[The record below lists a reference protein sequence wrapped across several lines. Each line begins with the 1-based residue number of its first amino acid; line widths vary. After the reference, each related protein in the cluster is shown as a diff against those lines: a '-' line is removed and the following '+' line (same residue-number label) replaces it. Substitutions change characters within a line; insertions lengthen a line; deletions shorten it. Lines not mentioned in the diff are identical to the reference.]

1 MFPPFPEEEALECC
15 AKMIDEI
22 KEGRLSIEHEGQV
35 SLERQNPAVML
46 GSLVCTDENGKR
58 LTVRAVSGNSRFLK
72 PTEDC
77 DGIFYAPSIVNSRM
91 IQEALSANDGKIH
104 ELTDRIGALEVRNQ
118 GDENREIRNEIK
130 ALVKMRTELT
140 TQSLVR
146 FHALYSFSCLT
157 GKKLSLREICDR
169 KKIGLPPTGV
179 GECCAPKLLDF
190 AAKNFLTPI
199 SMAET
204 VYDPNG
210 NDGLKKIQSVPPC
223 DSRCSII
230 LPDMLGLEIL
240 YRDSD
245 IVVINKESGLLSIP
259 GKTEKD
265 CVTSRLKR
273 LFPGCIEQPAVH
285 RLDMETSGIMV
296 LALNRESHR
305 KLSMQFQDGETRKEY
320 EALLDGIL
328 PKLGIPDEGCMELYF
343 RVDIDNRPHQIWDET
358 YGKKAVTQWKVMDV
372 ESYSAPD
379 GNRRFV
385 TRIKFLPHTGRTHQL
400 RLAAADSHG
409 FSVPIIGDTLYGKCI
424 EGERLM
430 LHATKLFFRHP
441 STGEEMTFTSKA
453 PF

>member
-1 MFPPFPEEEALECC
+1 
-15 AKMIDEI
+15 
-22 KEGRLSIEHEGQV
+22 
-35 SLERQNPAVML
+35 
-46 GSLVCTDENGKR
+46 
-58 LTVRAVSGNSRFLK
+58 
-72 PTEDC
+72 
-77 DGIFYAPSIVNSRM
+77 
-91 IQEALSANDGKIH
+91 
-104 ELTDRIGALEVRNQ
+104 
-118 GDENREIRNEIK
+118 
-130 ALVKMRTELT
+130 
-140 TQSLVR
+140 
-146 FHALYSFSCLT
+146 
-157 GKKLSLREICDR
+157 
-169 KKIGLPPTGV
+169 
-179 GECCAPKLLDF
+179 
-190 AAKNFLTPI
+190 
-199 SMAET
+199 
-204 VYDPNG
+204 
-210 NDGLKKIQSVPPC
+210 
-223 DSRCSII
+223 
-230 LPDMLGLEIL
+230 
-240 YRDSD
+240 
-245 IVVINKESGLLSIP
+245 
-259 GKTEKD
+259 
-265 CVTSRLKR
+265 
-273 LFPGCIEQPAVH
+273 
-285 RLDMETSGIMV
+285 METSGIMV

-400 RLAAADSHG
+400 RLAAADCHG